1 MNKDI
6 INKVLKEKVDNFW
19 KSYEEMVDD
28 DNFEKEIKKCDKLYD
43 KIDEVSEEEQQY
55 IMSMINLCEN
65 VMDSIKCDSGYWKN

>member
-55 IMSMINLCEN
+55 IISMINLCEN

>member
-43 KIDEVSEEEQQY
+43 KIDEASEEEQQY

-65 VMDSIKCDSGYWKN
+65 VMDSIRCDSGYWKN